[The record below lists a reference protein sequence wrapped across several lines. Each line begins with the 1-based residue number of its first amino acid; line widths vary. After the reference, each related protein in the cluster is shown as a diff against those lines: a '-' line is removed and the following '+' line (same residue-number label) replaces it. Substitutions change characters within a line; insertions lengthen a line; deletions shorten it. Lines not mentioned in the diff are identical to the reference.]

1 MKKVKNLFKEFSK
14 EKLIILLC
22 AIMSV
27 ITLFVSVIIFVS
39 AESEV
44 ENKDVTHQTKPEKSE
59 ELESYPTDSPKSL
72 DFQSIDGKTCIVASI
87 GGFSGTDLEIPQKSP
102 SGETVVGIGSR
113 AFEGCD
119 ELETV
124 HIPATVTSIGDSV
137 FKGCSSLIEITV
149 DRANTKFSSS
159 GGILYSKS
167 KNVLICYPSLR
178 ADSTYLLNPGVKS
191 ICDDAFHGVKK
202 LTGIYYEGTI
212 EEFSQISV
220 GEGNRILYSLPI
232 TCNYSPAK

>member
-137 FKGCSSLIEITV
+137 FKGCSSL
-149 DRANTKFSSS
+149 
-159 GGILYSKS
+159 
-167 KNVLICYPSLR
+167 
-178 ADSTYLLNPGVKS
+178 
-191 ICDDAFHGVKK
+191 
-202 LTGIYYEGTI
+202 TG
-212 EEFSQISV
+212 
-220 GEGNRILYSLPI
+220 
-232 TCNYSPAK
+232 